1 MFFSVDVTPTIAHLV
16 SVEVLGRTLPPVTRL
31 VAMMG
36 IFPVV
41 AVIRV
46 MSIVDIA
53 MEMLRAV
60 KPWAGTNENPV

>member
-1 MFFSVDVTPTIAHLV
+1 M
-16 SVEVLGRTLPPVTRL
+16 RL

-46 MSIVDIA
+46 ISIVDIA